1 MRSSITRVRK
11 LRQTTLSRLN
21 ENPADLISSF
31 ASVSPLIYAT
41 ILFDMNEPT
50 RINKYLSTHG
60 YCSRREADRLI
71 EQGKV
76 FINNKV
82 AGLGDKVIDRDD
94 VRVEGRDRKKP
105 PQKIYLFFHKP
116 VGLITTTDHKKKDN
130 VIDFID
136 YPERVFPIGRLD
148 VQSSGLLLLTNDGV
162 LANRLM
168 HPRYEHEKEY
178 VVTVSPELNMIDI
191 GRLQSG
197 IDLED
202 GPTLPTKVR
211 KLDSNRFAIIL
222 KEGRNRQIRRM
233 CEALGYSVIAL
244 KRTRIGTVKM
254 ISSYPPGNW
263 RHLTEKEVRD
273 LKKLVG
279 LDPGPAPKQKKKR
292 GKNS

>member
-1 MRSSITRVRK
+1 
-11 LRQTTLSRLN
+11 
-21 ENPADLISSF
+21 
-31 ASVSPLIYAT
+31 
-41 ILFDMNEPT
+41 
-50 RINKYLSTHG
+50 
-60 YCSRREADRLI
+60 
-71 EQGKV
+71 
-76 FINNKV
+76 
-82 AGLGDKVIDRDD
+82 
-94 VRVEGRDRKKP
+94 
-105 PQKIYLFFHKP
+105 
-116 VGLITTTDHKKKDN
+116 
-130 VIDFID
+130 
-136 YPERVFPIGRLD
+136 
-148 VQSSGLLLLTNDGV
+148 V